1 MFYVQ
6 STFVKAKQS
15 KAITSAV
22 EEMESYL
29 GGRGDTGSSAGPPP
43 ESGTLGIYPQHGR
56 LLPMLSGPRFHV
68 QTRPVGT
75 Q

>member
-1 MFYVQ
+1 MSYVQ

-43 ESGTLGIYPQHGR
+43 ESGNLGMYPHGR
-56 LLPMLSGPRFHV
+56 VLPEFYM
-68 QTRPVGT
+68 QTRLADLVT
-75 Q
+75 TR